1 VTHTQS
7 NDASDAQ
14 SAGVVSEEGGGKAG
28 FVQLVLLLAGVCMP
42 ALGATLIAPVLP
54 QMGRHFSGT
63 PGSDVLVPMVL
74 ALPAL
79 FLALTSPFAGL
90 FADKVAAI
98 APEITI
104 TRSGS

>member
-1 VTHTQS
+1 
-7 NDASDAQ
+7 
-14 SAGVVSEEGGGKAG
+14 
-28 FVQLVLLLAGVCMP
+28 MP

-90 FADKVAAI
+90 FADKVDRKRLLLVGMVAYAVVGTAPLYLDSLVAI
-98 APEITI
+98 A
-104 TRSGS
+104 GSRVILGA